1 MGSIVLEWILNPPLL
16 DRVFKSRK
24 KKTVTCQTGPCSLQH
39 RLLGG
44 LGTYTQRKF
53 LISTCFE
60 IDFKATLK
68 FAEVAK
74 ILGGERGGVRGRGAR
89 GGEVGRAPLLYETL
103 LEVEQLHFIIEN
115 LLIRSSE
122 CQSGLW
128 TLCGSQSHYRS
139 KSCPWNRT
147 GRSNY
152 CAIYQSKLLQMYRL
166 LAVHSVL
173 YYRLPVFLTSLPAT
187 FLPAAFLPKGKTSH

>member
-16 DRVFKSRK
+16 DRVLCRILSQG
-24 KKTVTCQTGPCSLQH
+24 KKTVTCQAGPCSLQH

-74 ILGGERGGVRGRGAR
+74 ILGGERGGKWERGER
-89 GGEVGRAPLLYETL
+89 GG
-103 LEVEQLHFIIEN
+103 
-115 LLIRSSE
+115 S
-122 CQSGLW
+122 W
-128 TLCGSQSHYRS
+128 
-139 KSCPWNRT
+139 
-147 GRSNY
+147 
-152 CAIYQSKLLQMYRL
+152 
-166 LAVHSVL
+166 
-173 YYRLPVFLTSLPAT
+173 
-187 FLPAAFLPKGKTSH
+187 